1 MNPFSTLGEA
11 WRALGAN
18 RLRTALTRLGM
29 IIGVAAV
36 VLMLAIGEGAKQ
48 SVNRSVMSMGSNLF
62 IVMSGSTS
70 AGGLRSGKGSSPTVT
85 LKDAEAIGK
94 IPSVSASAPIFTGN
108 AQRDCRANRD

>member
-18 RLRTALTRLGM
+18 CLRTALTRLGM

-70 AGGLRSGKGSSPTVT
+70 AGGLHSGKGSSPTVT